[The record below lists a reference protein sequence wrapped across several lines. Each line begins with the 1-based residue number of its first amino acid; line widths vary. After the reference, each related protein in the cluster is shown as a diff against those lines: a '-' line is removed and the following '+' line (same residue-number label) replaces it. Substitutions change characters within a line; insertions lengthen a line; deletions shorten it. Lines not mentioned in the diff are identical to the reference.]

1 MSNLDVVKIETLPL
15 HERLVSVF
23 ANNGWDLSTSDGA
36 FRYYKTL
43 FQKFYIFLYSL
54 SSKEQ
59 DLILPLISIYHYCP
73 AGRYDSLV
81 WRMAEE
87 INAIWGDDFE
97 SLFILTLTKPEDAG
111 HSKGASFI
119 VSHMRDQALQEEYDL
134 TRKPLFLYE
143 NQNLLKTKHNDRNNS
158 LVVFV
163 DDFIGSGETATET
176 IQYYLN
182 NIKKDSDKVI
192 VFSFVAM
199 QAALESIAAIG
210 IEIIAFLQLPKGIT
224 ESGLFEDIDS
234 AKELMLRLEE
244 RLAIPAFFQL
254 GYEQSEAT
262 ATMMRTPDNTFPV
275 FWYPEKGDGSKS
287 LAPLPR
293 KL

>member
-1 MSNLDVVKIETLPL
+1 MRIESFAQIETGTLR
-15 HERLVSVF
+15 ERLERVF
-23 ANNGWDLSTSDGA
+23 ADNGWDLSAGDGA

-43 FQKFYIFLYSL
+43 YSKFYNFMNSL
-54 SSKEQ
+54 NLEEQ
-59 DLILPLISIYHYCP
+59 DLIFPLISIYHYCP

-87 INAIWGDDFE
+87 INDLWGDKYE
-97 SLFILTLTKPEDAG
+97 SLYILTLTKPEEAG

-119 VSHMRDQALQEEYDL
+119 VSHMRDQAIQEEYDL
-134 TRKPLFLYE
+134 TRKPLYLYE
-143 NQNLLKTKHNDRNNS
+143 NQNLLKKKHDDRDNS

-163 DDFIGSGETATET
+163 DDFIGSGETAIDT
-176 IQYYLN
+176 IQYFID
-182 NIKKDSDKVI
+182 NIKKDSDRVV

-210 IEIIAFLQLPKGIT
+210 VEIKTFVQLPKGIT
-224 ESGLFEDIDS
+224 ESGLFKDIDG
-234 AKELMLRLEE
+234 AKELMMRLEE
-244 RLAIPAFFQL
+244 KLAIPAFYQL

-275 FWYPEKGDGSKS
+275 FWYPEDKHGSKS
-287 LAPLPR
+287 LAPMPR
-293 KL
+293 KQ

>member
-1 MSNLDVVKIETLPL
+1 MYKGEGKSKAEILK
-15 HERLVSVF
+15 ERLTSIF
-23 ANNGWDLSTSDGA
+23 KKNGWDLSKDDGA
-36 FRYYKTL
+36 FKYYKTL
-43 FQKFYIFLYSL
+43 FQKFYTFLLSL

-73 AGRYDSLV
+73 TGRYDSLV
-81 WRMAEE
+81 WQMAER
-87 INAIWGDDFE
+87 INSIWGDE
-97 SLFILTLTKPEDAG
+97 YEELFILTLTKPEDAG
-111 HSKGASFI
+111 HSKGASFL

-134 TRKPLFLYE
+134 TRKPLYLYE
-143 NQNLLKTKHNDRNNS
+143 NQNLLETKHKDRNNS

-176 IQYYLN
+176 IQYYLDN
-182 NIKKDSDKVI
+182 LKKASDKVI

-210 IEIIAFLQLPKGIT
+210 VEFITFSKLPKGIT
-224 ESGLFEDIDS
+224 ESGLFEDKDS
-234 AKELMLRLEE
+234 AKDLMLRLEE
-244 RLAIPAFFQL
+244 KLGIPAFLQL

-275 FWYPEKGDGSKS
+275 FWYPKKGDGSRS
-287 LAPLPR
+287 FAPMKREP
-293 KL
+293 

>member
-1 MSNLDVVKIETLPL
+1 MCNQGVVGNDTKTL
-15 HERLVSVF
+15 HERLASVF
-23 ANNGWDLSTSDGA
+23 ADNGWNLSKDDGA
-36 FRYYKTL
+36 FKYYKTL
-43 FQKFYIFLYSL
+43 YHKFYNFLYSL
-54 SSKEQ
+54 STEEQ
-59 DLILPLISIYHYCP
+59 DLMLPLISIYHYCP

-81 WRMAEE
+81 WQMAEE
-87 INAIWGDDFE
+87 INAKWEDKFE

-119 VSHMRDQALQEEYDL
+119 VSHMRDQALQEEYNL
-134 TRKPLFLYE
+134 TRKPLYLYE
-143 NQNLLKTKHNDRNNS
+143 NQNLLNTKNNDRENS

-176 IQYYLN
+176 IQYYID

-192 VFSFVAM
+192 VISFVAM
-199 QAALESIAAIG
+199 QAALKSIAAIG
-210 IEIIAFLQLPKGIT
+210 VEITTFVQLPKGIT
-224 ESGLFEDIDS
+224 ESGLFEDIES
-234 AKELMLRLEE
+234 AKDLMLHLEE
-244 RLAIPAFFQL
+244 KLAIPAFLQL

-275 FWYPEKGDGSKS
+275 FWYPENAAGGES

-293 KL
+293 K